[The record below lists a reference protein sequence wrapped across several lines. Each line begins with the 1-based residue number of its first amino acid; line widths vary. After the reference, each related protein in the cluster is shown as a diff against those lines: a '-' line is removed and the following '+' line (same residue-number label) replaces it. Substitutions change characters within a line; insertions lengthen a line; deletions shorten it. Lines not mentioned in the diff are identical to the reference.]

1 MLLKGAIWLDDT
13 AVDILQEV
21 GNIGIGNAA
30 TALAEFLNTK
40 VNVTV
45 PRASLVPVEEVFD
58 HVGGVEEIVA
68 AVLLRVEGDLSG
80 TVLFVFSEGSVLKL
94 ISQLLG
100 QPIGSLE
107 EIGGMGESVLMEV
120 GNILT
125 GSFLNAISMMSNLT
139 IIPAVPLFTFDMLG
153 SIISSS
159 LLGTGMVEDQVLL
172 IETKLAQ
179 EGDEVTGNLLFFFD
193 VGTLN
198 SLLNSLQV
206 QLESL

>member
-1 MLLKGAIWLDDT
+1 MNDAV
-13 AVDILQEV
+13 VDILQEV

-45 PRASLVPVEEVFD
+45 PRASLVPVEEVLD
-58 HVGGVEEIVA
+58 HIGGVEEIVA

-159 LLGTGMVEDQVLL
+159 LLGTGMMEDQVLL

>member
-1 MLLKGAIWLDDT
+1 LKGAIWLND
-13 AVDILQEV
+13 AVVDILQEV

-45 PRASLVPVEEVFD
+45 PRASLVPVEEVLD
-58 HVGGVEEIVA
+58 HIGGVEEIVA

-159 LLGTGMVEDQVLL
+159 LLGTGMMEDQVLL

>member
-1 MLLKGAIWLDDT
+1 MNGDV
-13 AVDILQEV
+13 VDILQEV
-21 GNIGIGNAA
+21 GNVGIGNAA

-40 VNVTV
+40 VSVTV
-45 PRASLVPVEEVFD
+45 PRASLVPVEEVLD
-58 HVGGVEEIVA
+58 HIGDIEEVVA

-100 QPIGSLE
+100 QPVSSLE
-107 EIGGMGESVLMEV
+107 EIGGMEESVLMEV

-159 LLGTGMVEDQVLL
+159 LLGTGMMEDQVLL

-198 SLLNSLQV
+198 SLLDSLRV
-206 QLESL
+206 QLETL

>member
-1 MLLKGAIWLDDT
+1 LNDDV
-13 AVDILQEV
+13 VDILQEV

-58 HVGGVEEIVA
+58 HIGGAEEIVA

-159 LLGTGMVEDQVLL
+159 LLGTGMMEDQVLL

-198 SLLNSLQV
+198 SLLSSLQV

>member
-1 MLLKGAIWLDDT
+1 MNDDV
-13 AVDILQEV
+13 VDILQEV

-58 HVGGVEEIVA
+58 HIGGAEEIVA

-159 LLGTGMVEDQVLL
+159 LLGTGMMEDQVLL

-198 SLLNSLQV
+198 SLLSSLQV

>member
-1 MLLKGAIWLDDT
+1 MNDDV
-13 AVDILQEV
+13 VDILQEV

-30 TALAEFLNTK
+30 TALAEFLNAK

-58 HVGGVEEIVA
+58 HIGGVEEIVA

-159 LLGTGMVEDQVLL
+159 LLGTGMMEDQVLL

>member
-1 MLLKGAIWLDDT
+1 MNDDV
-13 AVDILQEV
+13 VDILQEV

-30 TALAEFLNTK
+30 TALAEFLDTK

-58 HVGGVEEIVA
+58 HIGGVEEIVA

-159 LLGTGMVEDQVLL
+159 LLGTGMMEDQVLL

>member
-1 MLLKGAIWLDDT
+1 MDDDV
-13 AVDILQEV
+13 VDILQEV

-58 HVGGVEEIVA
+58 HIGGVEEIVA

-94 ISQLLG
+94 ISQLLN
-100 QPIGSLE
+100 QPVGSIE
-107 EIGGMGESVLMEV
+107 EIGGMEKSVLMEV

-125 GSFLNAISMMSNLT
+125 SSFLNAISMMSNLT

-159 LLGTGMVEDQVLL
+159 LLGTGMMEDQVLL

-198 SLLNSLQV
+198 SLLDSLQV

>member
-1 MLLKGAIWLDDT
+1 MDNTLI
-13 AVDILQEV
+13 DILQEV

-40 VNVTV
+40 VNVAV

-58 HVGGVEEIVA
+58 HIGGVEEIVA

-94 ISQLLG
+94 ISQLLN
-100 QPIGSLE
+100 QPVGSIE
-107 EIGGMGESVLMEV
+107 EIGGMEKSVLMEV

-125 GSFLNAISMMSNLT
+125 SSFLNAISMMSNLT

-159 LLGTGMVEDQVLL
+159 LLGTGMMEDQVLL

-198 SLLNSLQV
+198 SLLDSLQV